1 MVELPQTHQPTVE
14 KIYQN
19 YVDTNGDFRRNHL
32 GASLIGEECER
43 KLWYGFRWCSDPC
56 FSGRMLRLFN
66 TGFREESRIIK
77 ELRRIGI
84 KVWDRDP
91 DSGEQ
96 LHYTDPDCPHFSG
109 SLDGIGKGFDEAPVT
124 PHEIEI
130 KSSGSKAF
138 SKVKHEGVQKAK
150 PLHYSQIQTYCRW
163 AELDRAFYF
172 VVNKDT
178 DEIYSER
185 VYYDKAFAERLADK
199 AKRVVYS
206 DVPLERISKNAG
218 NFQCKFCPY
227 VGPCH
232 EKELCL
238 ISCRTCAFVTPEEN
252 GTWTC
257 GRSGK
262 VIEPINQRRVQDCHI
277 FIPDLVPMVQTD
289 ADPEVGTITYGKITN
304 GPGAVLSKDLA
315 KAIREAP
322 KEKVEKKR
330 GSKSDSDKYELHMET
345 RDTSEPDMYG
355 VAYATGEFD

>member
-43 KLWYGFRWCSDPC
+43 KLWFSLRWACDPGFN
-56 FSGRMLRLFN
+56 GRLLRLFQ
-66 TGFREESRIIK
+66 TGFKEEARIIK
-77 ELRRIGI
+77 ELRGIGI
-84 KVWDRDP
+84 TLWDRDP
-91 DSGEQ
+91 SSGEQ
-96 LHYTDPDCPHFSG
+96 IHFSDPDCQHFSG
-109 SLDGIGKGFDEAPVT
+109 SLDGIGRGFEEAPATSHV
-124 PHEIEI
+124 IEI
-130 KSSGSKAF
+130 KSSGSKPF
-138 SKVKHEGVQKAK
+138 SKIKHEGVQRAK
-150 PLHYSQIQTYCRW
+150 PLHYAQMQTYCRW
-163 AELDRAFYF
+163 SELDRAFYF

-206 DVPLERISKNAG
+206 DVLLERISKNAG

-227 VGPCH
+227 TGPCH

-257 GRSGK
+257 GRTKK
-262 VIEPINQRRVQDCHI
+262 VIEPINQRKACEGHI
-277 FIPDLVPMVQTD
+277 FIPDLVPLKVVD
-289 ADPEVGTITYGKITN
+289 SDPEVGSITYEGGIIN

-315 KAIREAP
+315 KAIRESA
-322 KEKVEKKR
+322 K
-330 GSKSDSDKYELHMET
+330 
-345 RDTSEPDMYG
+345 
-355 VAYATGEFD
+355 

>member
-1 MVELPQTHQPTVE
+1 MVELPQAHRPTVE

-19 YVDTNGDFRRNHL
+19 HIDTNSDFRRNHL

-43 KLWYGFRWCSDPC
+43 KLWFSLRWACDPGFN
-56 FSGRMLRLFN
+56 GRLLRLFQ
-66 TGFREESRIIK
+66 TGFLEEFCIIK
-77 ELRRIGI
+77 ELRKIGVA
-84 KVWDRDP
+84 VWDRDM

-96 LHYTDPDCPHFSG
+96 IHFADPDCPHFSG
-109 SLDGIGKGFDEAPVT
+109 SLDAIGRGFEEAPVA
-124 PHEIEI
+124 PHVIEI
-130 KSSGSKAF
+130 KSSGSKPF
-138 SKVKHEGVQKAK
+138 SKIKHEGVQKAK
-150 PLHYSQIQTYCRW
+150 PLHYAQMQTYCRW

-206 DVPLERISKNAG
+206 DVPLDRISKNAG

-227 VGPCH
+227 TGPCH

-257 GRSGK
+257 GRTGK
-262 VIEPINQRRVQDCHI
+262 VIEPINQRKACEGHI
-277 FIPDLVPMVQTD
+277 FIPDLVPLAVVD
-289 ADPEVGTITYGKITN
+289 SDPEVGSITYEGGITN
-304 GPGAVLSKDLA
+304 GPGHVLSVDMA
-315 KAIREAP
+315 KAIREA
-322 KEKVEKKR
+322 K
-330 GSKSDSDKYELHMET
+330 L
-345 RDTSEPDMYG
+345 
-355 VAYATGEFD
+355 